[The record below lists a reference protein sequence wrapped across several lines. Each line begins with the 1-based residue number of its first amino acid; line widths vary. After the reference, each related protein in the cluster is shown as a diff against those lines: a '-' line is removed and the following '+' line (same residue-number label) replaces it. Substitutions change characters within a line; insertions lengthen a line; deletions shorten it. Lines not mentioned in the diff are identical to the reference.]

1 MQKIVTITLDTTQLA
16 QGENG
21 PFSVSEVDEI
31 NSFLELGWQVE
42 EWEFLK
48 EGEMDGQVILLV
60 ILNDNLMYEEEA
72 TEFDLDLE
80 EEEQDVYEGGKSITD
95 NKN

>member
-21 PFSVSEVDEI
+21 PFSVSEVDAI